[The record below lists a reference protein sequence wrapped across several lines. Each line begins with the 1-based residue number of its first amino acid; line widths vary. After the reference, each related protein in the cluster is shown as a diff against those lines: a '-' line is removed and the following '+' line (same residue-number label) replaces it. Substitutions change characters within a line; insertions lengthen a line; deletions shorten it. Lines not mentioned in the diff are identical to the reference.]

1 MRVFV
6 CVVARVRVNMS
17 VCLCLCVCVCLC
29 AAPVCG
35 GGTVNLISCSL
46 ALTSCGRKQNAFGV
60 SARATISPGLS
71 CWCRP
76 NTAEQSRAAAWD
88 LKQEVGVC
96 VT

>member
-1 MRVFV
+1 MCVRVCVRACVRACVRVCVFV
-6 CVVARVRVNMS
+6 S
-17 VCLCLCVCVCLC
+17 VCLF
-29 AAPVCG
+29 AAPVCV

-71 CWCRP
+71 CWCWP
-76 NTAEQSRAAAWD
+76 NTAEHSRATAWD